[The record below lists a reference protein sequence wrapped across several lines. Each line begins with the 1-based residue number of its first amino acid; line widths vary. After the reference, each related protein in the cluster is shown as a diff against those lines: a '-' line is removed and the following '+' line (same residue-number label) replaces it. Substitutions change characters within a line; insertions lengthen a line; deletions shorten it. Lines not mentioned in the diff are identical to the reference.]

1 MIVSMKEIL
10 IKAKTEKYAVAAYN
24 VNNLEWAKFI
34 LEACNDSK
42 SPSILEFSEGAINY
56 LGGYNVAVSI
66 VKSLIK
72 DLNISIPVA
81 IHLDHGQSFE
91 SCKKAIEAG
100 FTSVMIDASSL
111 PIEENIKLTKQV
123 TEYAHKNKVSVE
135 AEIGTIGGK
144 DINIS
149 YANINDCQKLLS
161 EANID
166 FLAPALGTV
175 HGLYHGKPHIEFSRA
190 KEISEKLNI
199 PLVLHGGTGIPDEM
213 LLESINCGICKI
225 NINTELQV
233 KWSKE
238 VRKYLKDNND
248 VYDPRKIIK
257 SGEKAIKE
265 AVIQKN
271 KLLGS
276 AGKAL

>member
-56 LGGYNVAVSI
+56 IGGYNVAVSI

-91 SCKKAIEAG
+91 SCKKAIDAG

-111 PIEENIKLTKQV
+111 PIKENIKLTKQV

>member
-91 SCKKAIEAG
+91 SCKKAIDAG

-257 SGEKAIKE
+257 SGEKAIKK

>member
-56 LGGYNVAVSI
+56 IGGYNVAVSI

>member
-42 SPSILEFSEGAINY
+42 SPAILEFSEGAINY
-56 LGGYNVAVSI
+56 IGGYNVAVSI

-166 FLAPALGTV
+166 FLAPALGTI